1 MAILTMN
8 TESKFLRSNQ
18 AFTVILP
25 DMPREENPREFY
37 AQHRDL
43 PVVWLLHGTFGDH
56 TDWVRKTNV
65 ERYAARKG
73 VAVVM
78 PSGLNSN
85 YSNWSRFMLGYDMY
99 DYLLHELMPLVY
111 NWLPVSPRRE
121 DNFLAG
127 LSMGGRGAIKIA
139 ASNPER
145 FAAAAVLSA
154 SPRDFS
160 DLTPEFFD
168 SGDVFAERL
177 KGMVDNAGGLAA
189 FLASEENSWRVLD
202 EQADTGRLPRLLFA
216 SGADDDYVMTTLRP
230 FRAHAEKIGLDAQF
244 LIRDGFTHE
253 WDFWDLAIR
262 EAFEFFGLPDIHVD
276 MA

>member
-1 MAILTMN
+1 MALLTMN
-8 TESKFLRSNQ
+8 TESKYLRSNQ
-18 AFTVILP
+18 AFSVILP
-25 DMPREENPREFY
+25 DMPREDDPQTFYPQNRE
-37 AQHRDL
+37 L

-85 YSNWSRFMLGYDMY
+85 YSNWSNFMLGYDMY

-111 NWLPVSPRRE
+111 NWLPVSSRRE
-121 DNFLAG
+121 DNFIAG
-127 LSMGGRGAIKIA
+127 LSMGGRGTIKIA
-139 ASNPER
+139 ASNPDR

-154 SPRDFS
+154 SPRNFS
-160 DLTPEFFD
+160 DLTPDFFRSD
-168 SGDVFAERL
+168 DVFAKRL
-177 KGMVDNAGGLAA
+177 EGMVENAGGLEA
-189 FLASEENSWRVLD
+189 FLASEENAWRVLD
-202 EQADTGRLPRLLFA
+202 EQADSGRLPRLLFA
-216 SGADDDYVMTTLRP
+216 SGSDDEYVMETLLP
-230 FRAHAEKIGLDAQF
+230 FREHAEAIGLDAQF
-244 LIRDGFTHE
+244 LIRDGYTHE

-262 EAFEFFGLPDIHVD
+262 EAFEFFGLDDIDVD